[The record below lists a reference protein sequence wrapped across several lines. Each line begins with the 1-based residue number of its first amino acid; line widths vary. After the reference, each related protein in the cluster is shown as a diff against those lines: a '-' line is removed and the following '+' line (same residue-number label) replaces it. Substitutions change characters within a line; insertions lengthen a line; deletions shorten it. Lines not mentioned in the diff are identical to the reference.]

1 MAKGSVTLL
10 GAEKLSFIMS
20 TKISWWIF
28 IINDN
33 NIINIINYY
42 YYSGIG
48 SGWGQCSET
57 LLLCINNR
65 RSLLFYFDILYYV
78 SFW

>member
-20 TKISWWIF
+20 TTISWWII
-28 IINDN
+28 IINNN